1 VNYTMKKMT
10 IEEIEKAIAELTPEQ
25 QLKLI
30 SRICER
36 LSGTDL
42 SQLPEVVTE
51 KKEKKQL
58 SKYMLEYP

>member
-1 VNYTMKKMT
+1 MLRSMKKMT
-10 IEEIEKAIAELTPEQ
+10 IEEIEKAIAELPPEQ

-30 SRICER
+30 AKICER

-42 SQLPEVVTE
+42 SQLSSTTAE

>member
-1 VNYTMKKMT
+1 MT
-10 IEEIEKAIAELTPEQ
+10 IGEIEKAIAELPPDE

-30 SRICER
+30 IKICER
-36 LSGTDL
+36 LIGTDL
-42 SQLPEVVTE
+42 SQLTSVVTE